1 MIAIID
7 YGAGNANSVKNA
19 LGYLGKDSTIT
30 SDPEKIL
37 RADKVIFPGVGAFGD
52 AMKELKKRKLD
63 GAIKKFIQS
72 KKPFLGICIGLQ
84 VLFEESEESPNVKGL
99 GILRGKVAKFAK
111 GKIPQ
116 IGWNKISSKS
126 IGDGYAYFVN
136 SYYAVP
142 EDKKIIESTS
152 DYYAKF
158 TAAVK
163 KENVFATQ
171 FHLEK
176 SGKFGLEI
184 LRKWLNAM

>member
-7 YGAGNANSVKNA
+7 YGAGNANSVKNG
-19 LGYLGKDSTIT
+19 LGYLGYDSAIT
-30 SDPEKIL
+30 SNPEEIVE
-37 RADKVIFPGVGAFGD
+37 ADKLIFPGVGAFGD

-63 GAIKKFIQS
+63 IAIKKFIRS

-84 VLFEESEESPNVKGL
+84 VLFEKSEESPNVKGL
-99 GILRGKVAKFAK
+99 EIFKGKVVKFTK

-152 DYYAKF
+152 DYYVKF

-163 KENVFATQ
+163 KYNIFATQ

-176 SGKFGLEI
+176 SGKFGLDI
-184 LRKWLNAM
+184 VRKWLNAG

>member
-7 YGAGNANSVKNA
+7 YGAGNLNSVKNA
-19 LGYLGKDSTIT
+19 LDYLKTDSFIT
-30 SDPEKIL
+30 SNPGEIL
-37 RADKVIFPGVGAFGD
+37 RADKVIFPGVGSFGD

-63 GAIKKFIQS
+63 AAIKKFIAT

-84 VLFEESEESPNVKGL
+84 ALFEESEESPGVRGL
-99 GILRGKVAKFAK
+99 GIFKGRVVKFRK

-116 IGWNKISSKS
+116 IGWNKISSKK
-126 IGDGYAYFVN
+126 IGNGYVYFVN

-142 EDKKIIESTS
+142 QDDGLIESTS
-152 DYYAKF
+152 DYHVKF

-163 KENVFATQ
+163 KGNVFATQ

-176 SGKFGLEI
+176 SGSFGLGIFEEW
-184 LRKWLNAM
+184 LRC

>member
-19 LGYLGKDSTIT
+19 LDYLGYDSLIT
-30 SDPEKIL
+30 SEPEKIL
-37 RADKVIFPGVGAFGD
+37 EADKVIFPGVGSFGD

-63 GAIKKFIQS
+63 RAIKEYIGS

-84 VLFEESEESPNVKGL
+84 VLFEQSEESPNAKGL
-99 GILRGKVAKFAK
+99 GVFKGKVVKFKK

-116 IGWNKISSKS
+116 IGWNKIESEK

-136 SYYAVP
+136 SYYAIP
-142 EDKKIIESTS
+142 DDKKIIESAS
-152 DYYAKF
+152 DYHGKF

-163 KENVFATQ
+163 KDNVFASQ

-176 SGKFGLEI
+176 SGKFGLGI
-184 LRKWLNAM
+184 LKEWLEC

>member
-1 MIAIID
+1 MIAILD
-7 YGAGNANSVKNA
+7 YGSGNANSVKNA
-19 LGYLGKDSTIT
+19 LNYLGENSIIT

-37 RADKVIFPGVGAFGD
+37 RADRVIFPGVGAFGD
-52 AMKELKKRKLD
+52 AMKELKKRNLD
-63 GAIKKFIQS
+63 GAIKKFIGS

-84 VLFEESEESPNVKGL
+84 VLFEKSEENPNIKGL
-99 GILRGKVAKFAK
+99 GIFNGKVVRFKQ
-111 GKIPQ
+111 GKVPQ

-126 IGDGYAYFVN
+126 IGDGYTYFVN

-163 KENVFATQ
+163 KDNVFATQ

>member
-19 LGYLGKDSTIT
+19 LDYLGEESVIT
-30 SDPEKIL
+30 SDPKKIL
-37 RADKVIFPGVGAFGD
+37 NADKVIFPGVGAFGD
-52 AMKELKKRKLD
+52 AMNELKKRKLD
-63 GAIKKFIQS
+63 LTIKKVIES

-84 VLFEESEESPNVKGL
+84 VLFEGSEESPRLKGL
-99 GILRGKVAKFAK
+99 GILKGRVIRFTK

-152 DYYAKF
+152 DYYTKF
-158 TAAVK
+158 TAAIK
-163 KENVFATQ
+163 RGNVFATQ

-184 LRKWLNAM
+184 LRRWLNAG

>member
-19 LGYLGKDSTIT
+19 LGYLGKDSVVT

-37 RADKVIFPGVGAFGD
+37 KADKVIFPGVGAFGD

-63 GAIKKFIQS
+63 SAIKKFIQS

-99 GILRGKVAKFAK
+99 GILKGKVVKFIN

-152 DYYAKF
+152 DYYTKF

-163 KENVFATQ
+163 KDNVFATQ

-176 SGKFGLEI
+176 SGKFGLGI
-184 LRKWLNAM
+184 LRKWLNAG